1 MIFDFPIVLIRILY
15 YNQFY
20 TPYSPL
26 LKKFERGGLNE
37 RV

>member
-1 MIFDFPIVLIRILY
+1 MIFDFPIVLIRIIY

-20 TPYSPL
+20 ALYRLVLES
-26 LKKFERGGLNE
+26 FERGGLNE